1 MKSLSSGIYHGWK
14 VHLGTFVC
22 IMIASGCTSYIF
34 GLFVVPVTEEFGI
47 SRASMNNG
55 FIAMLLGAGIL
66 SPIVGRLLD
75 VLSARKV
82 MFSGGLSF
90 GLGMLGIAASPEPW
104 MMVLCILLPISYGLA
119 ACGTLAGNTVVVR
132 WFKGNRGKALGSLAV
147 ATSAGGFIFTPLTA
161 LMIEHLG
168 WREALTVIG
177 IIAISVVSLMTLLV
191 IRDKPTGKER
201 GYRKEFEL
209 AAEHNDADEAATP
222 ADSQPLTDND
232 NWSYGRL
239 LRNRNF
245 WLLTI
250 GIGLLYGSDQALVT
264 STVPYFQDIGIDL
277 SAAAVIMSCITVSAI
292 AGKLLVGYLAD
303 KVDLRYVFLLV
314 VLMHVALLVTFLLQP
329 PYWVLLIMSV
339 AFGVGIG
346 GVFPVWATFLA
357 HLFGSHSYGTAM
369 GLMTIILKLFSI
381 LAVRLIGE
389 IYDFSG
395 SYETAFMIF
404 IGVVLSALVA
414 AMFIKK
420 EAY

>member
-1 MKSLSSGIYHGWK
+1 MKSLSSGIYQGWK
-14 VHLGTFVC
+14 IHFGTFVC

-47 SRASMNNG
+47 SRATMNNG

-75 VLSARKV
+75 ILSARKV
-82 MFSGGLSF
+82 IFSGGISF
-90 GLGMLGIAASPEPW
+90 GLGMMGIAASPEPW
-104 MMVLCILLPISYGLA
+104 MMVMCILLPISYGLA

-132 WFKGNRGKALGSLAV
+132 WFKSNRGKALGSLAV

-161 LMIEHLG
+161 LMIEHMG

-191 IRDKPTGKER
+191 IRDKPTGQER
-201 GYRKEFEL
+201 GYAKEFKQE
-209 AAEHNDADEAATP
+209 AEQHDSAGNVVQPADEEV
-222 ADSQPLTDND
+222 
-232 NWSYGRL
+232 WSYGRL

-250 GIGLLYGSDQALVT
+250 CIGLLYGSDQALVT
-264 STVPYFQDIGIDL
+264 STVPYFQDLGIDVA
-277 SAAAVIMSCITVSAI
+277 AAAVIMSFITVSAI
-292 AGKLLVGYLAD
+292 CGKLLVGYLAD
-303 KVDLRYVFLLV
+303 KVDLRFVFLLV
-314 VLMHVALLVTFLLQP
+314 AIMHIALLVTFLMQP
-329 PYWVLLIMSV
+329 PYWVLLGMSV
-339 AFGVGIG
+339 VFGVGIG
-346 GVFPVWATFLA
+346 GVFPVWATLLA
-357 HLFGSHSYGTAM
+357 HLFGSNSYGTAM

-389 IYDFSG
+389 IYDHSG
-395 SYETAFMIF
+395 SYETAFIVF
-404 IGVVLSALVA
+404 IGVVLTALCA

-420 EAY
+420 ETR

>member
-1 MKSLSSGIYHGWK
+1 MGR
-14 VHLGTFVC
+14 VTLGGC
-22 IMIASGCTSYIF
+22 LASAVVTAIQY
-34 GLFVVPVTEEFGI
+34 FVVCQRECIVKHNRDTRLKRIDLLLQFFWIDPVIITLTQGD
-47 SRASMNNG
+47 
-55 FIAMLLGAGIL
+55 IA
-66 SPIVGRLLD
+66 
-75 VLSARKV
+75 
-82 MFSGGLSF
+82 F
-90 GLGMLGIAASPEPW
+90 
-104 MMVLCILLPISYGLA
+104 
-119 ACGTLAGNTVVVR
+119 
-132 WFKGNRGKALGSLAV
+132 
-147 ATSAGGFIFTPLTA
+147 
-161 LMIEHLG
+161 
-168 WREALTVIG
+168 
-177 IIAISVVSLMTLLV
+177 
-191 IRDKPTGKER
+191 
-201 GYRKEFEL
+201 
-209 AAEHNDADEAATP
+209 
-222 ADSQPLTDND
+222 
-232 NWSYGRL
+232 RL